1 MKIRKMKLVMKSKI
15 FIDNLHS
22 TPNIFENSNHNFEG
36 KEMPIS
42 GFDRYIQEIS
52 TINFI
57 KK

>member
-1 MKIRKMKLVMKSKI
+1 MKLVMKSKI